1 MKKSGPRSPSAQ
13 RARRRTHQAKRK
25 VILAALIAVMM
36 AGGVLWISQSSDSPT
51 VADSADSAEP
61 VPTFSARA
69 TDDVVPIP
77 NSDADLMLINGEQAP
92 VIALADLGNLPTVT
106 IDLAVPVRLDGQDI
120 FETRIMTE
128 GRPMLTLEGRVL
140 GEERNRLRIEAPTD
154 WLIPGTYLFEFRT
167 RERAALPLRRFV
179 LMVDSD
185 QPDLSAPQSTGAPP
199 SS

>member
-1 MKKSGPRSPSAQ
+1 MTKSVSRSPSAQ

-25 VILAALIAVMM
+25 VTLAALIAVMM

-51 VADSADSAEP
+51 ATDSADSAEA

-106 IDLAVPVRLDGQDI
+106 IDLAVPVRLDGQDT

>member
-1 MKKSGPRSPSAQ
+1 MTTSGSRSPSAQ
-13 RARRRTHQAKRK
+13 RAQRRSDQAKKK

-36 AGGVLWISQSSDSPT
+36 AGGVLWISRSSDSPT
-51 VADSADSAEP
+51 LAEP
-61 VPTFSARA
+61 AEPAPTFSPRA

-77 NSDADLMLINGEQAP
+77 NSDADLLLVNGEQAP
-92 VIALADLGNLPTVT
+92 VISLADLGNLSTVT
-106 IDLAVPVRLDGQDI
+106 IDLAVPVRLEGQDT

>member
-1 MKKSGPRSPSAQ
+1 MTKSSSPSASSQ
-13 RARRRTHQAKRK
+13 RARRRSDQARKK

-51 VADSADSAEP
+51 PLKPAEA
-61 VPTFSARA
+61 VPTFSPRA

-77 NSDADLMLINGEQAP
+77 TSDADLMLVNGEQAP
-92 VIALADLGNLPTVT
+92 VITLADLGNLPTVT
-106 IDLAVPVRLDGQDI
+106 IDLAVPVRLEGQDT

-179 LMVDSD
+179 LMVETDPSKI
-185 QPDLSAPQSTGAPP
+185 SAPP
-199 SS
+199 SRDAPPPS